1 MLRNIGFYLQRTLK
15 FFKES
20 YLFVAI
26 LLTDC
31 WKQNGNNNI
40 RVGYNGHSAGPQKDW
55 LYFFISELTGRKPI
69 VSWYKPSLIIC
80 SSFGSYWL
88 LKIIL
93 SIYKVPSI
101 FFTEENLTTLKKYRE
116 YKTYLDGQP
125 SLAMGFDYSGTGNY
139 RRFPLWLMYLF
150 SPEVAVK
157 ASVADIQIRLDGIEA
172 KAKCSKTKFAAMVA
186 SHDGYASKKKV
197 FGHVEIV
204 SRTEITEK
212 VGTIDFVHCP
222 GKLRHND
229 NSLNDE
235 YQDDKKLYLEQF
247 VFNICAENAC
257 VEGYVTEKI
266 FEALEAGTIPI
277 YWGDPNPEPAILN
290 PQRIVFWDG
299 SRIEE
304 VSATIKELY
313 LNIEKRE
320 QFLRE
325 PLFVNT
331 AAQEIY
337 DHFSCLRRDLERLLE
352 DFF

>member
-15 FFKES
+15 FFRES
-20 YLFVAI
+20 YLFIAI
-26 LLTDC
+26 LLTDY
-31 WKQNGNNNI
+31 WKQNGKKKAMHI
-40 RVGYNGHSAGPQKDW
+40 GYNGHSAGPQKEW
-55 LYFFISELTGRKPI
+55 LYFFISELTGRKPL

-125 SLAMGFDYSGTGNY
+125 SLAMGFDYCGTGNY

-150 SPEVAVK
+150 SPEAAVT
-157 ASVADIQIRLDGIEA
+157 ASVADIQIRLDEIEA
-172 KAKCSKTKFAAMVA
+172 KTRCSKTKFAAMVA

-197 FGHVEIV
+197 SGHVEIV
-204 SRTEITEK
+204 SRAEITEK
-212 VGTIDFVHCP
+212 VGAIDFVNCP
-222 GKLRHND
+222 GKLLHND
-229 NSLNDE
+229 NSLKDE
-235 YQDDKKLYLEQF
+235 YQDDKKVYLEQF

-277 YWGDPNPEPAILN
+277 YWGDPNPEPTILN
-290 PQRIVFWDG
+290 PQRIVFWN
-299 SRIEE
+299 SSCAEE
-304 VSATIKELY
+304 VLSTIKALY
-313 LNIEKRE
+313 LDLNLRE

-325 PLFVNT
+325 PLFVKT
-331 AAQEIY
+331 AAKEIY
-337 DHFSCLRRDLERLLE
+337 DHFSCLRRDLARLL
-352 DFF
+352 

>member
-1 MLRNIGFYLQRTLK
+1 MLRTIGFYLQRTLK

-20 YLFVAI
+20 YLFVFI
-26 LLTDC
+26 LLTDY
-31 WKQNGNNNI
+31 WKQKGNNNI
-40 RVGYNGHSAGPQKDW
+40 RVGYNGHSGGPKKDW
-55 LYFFISELTGRKPI
+55 LYFFISELTGRRPV

-93 SIYKVPSI
+93 GIYKVPSI

-116 YKTYLDGQP
+116 YKTYLNGQP
-125 SLAMGFDYSGTGNY
+125 SLAMGFDYCGTGNY

-157 ASVADIQIRLDGIEA
+157 ASVADIQTRLDEIEA
-172 KAKCSKTKFAAMVA
+172 KTKCSKTKFAAMVA

-197 FGHVEIV
+197 FGPVEIV
-204 SRTEITEK
+204 SRAEITER

-222 GKLRHND
+222 GKLLHND
-229 NSLNDE
+229 NSLKDE
-235 YQDDKKLYLEQF
+235 FQDDKKRYLEQF
-247 VFNICAENAC
+247 LFNICAENAC
-257 VEGYVTEKI
+257 VKGYVTEKI

-290 PQRIVFWDG
+290 PRRIIFWDG
-299 SRIEE
+299 SRAET
-304 VSATIKELY
+304 VLSTIKALY
-313 LNIEKRE
+313 LDTQVRE
-320 QFLRE
+320 QFLQE
-325 PLFVNT
+325 PLFVET

-337 DHFSCLRRDLERLLE
+337 DHFSVLKMDLERLLE
-352 DFF
+352 KKI